1 MHIHML
7 SYKNPCS
14 NSSIACYRRMAV
26 IWSEKLLFDF
36 KLNFESI
43 LNIIYLIQTGKPNMK
58 LNLPGY
64 RLLVDVIIRFG
75 SSFRSSILNRES

>member
-26 IWSEKLLFDF
+26 IWSEKLLFDL

-43 LNIIYLIQTGKPNMK
+43 LNIIYLIKTGKPNMK

-64 RLLVDVIIRFG
+64 RLLVDVIILFG
-75 SSFRSSILNRES
+75 SSIKHFE